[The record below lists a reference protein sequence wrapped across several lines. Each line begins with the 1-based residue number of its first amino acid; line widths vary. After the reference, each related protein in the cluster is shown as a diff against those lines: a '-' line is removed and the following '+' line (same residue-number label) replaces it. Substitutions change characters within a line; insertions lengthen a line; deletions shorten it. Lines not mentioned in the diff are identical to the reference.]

1 MLLEVLIASYRVLHA
16 LPKLFQL
23 LFGEVTTHGDPP
35 PEFFTVS
42 FGDELFSPKIRRLS
56 SGLAIRMIPSRTLK
70 VAAFFE
76 TFPVTEVG
84 PGTES
89 HREPDQAD
97 SNKTCED

>member
-1 MLLEVLIASYRVLHA
+1 
-16 LPKLFQL
+16 
-23 LFGEVTTHGDPP
+23 
-35 PEFFTVS
+35 
-42 FGDELFSPKIRRLS
+42 
-56 SGLAIRMIPSRTLK
+56 MIPSRTLK

-76 TFPVTEVG
+76 TFPVKVG

>member
-1 MLLEVLIASYRVLHA
+1 
-16 LPKLFQL
+16 
-23 LFGEVTTHGDPP
+23 
-35 PEFFTVS
+35 VS

-56 SGLAIRMIPSRTLK
+56 SALAIRMIHRALK

-76 TFPVTEVG
+76 TFPVPEVG